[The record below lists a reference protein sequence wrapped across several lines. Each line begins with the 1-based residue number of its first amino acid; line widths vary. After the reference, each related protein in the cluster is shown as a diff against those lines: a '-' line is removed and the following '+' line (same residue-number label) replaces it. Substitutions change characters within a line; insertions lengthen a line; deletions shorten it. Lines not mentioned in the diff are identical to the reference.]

1 MRTEHP
7 SALRQ
12 AMREAYRIDETTI
25 VDELVRCARFTPEEQ
40 QRILDRARPL
50 VQNVRDS
57 RLKVGGLDA
66 FLNTYDLSSRE
77 GIVLM
82 CMAEAL
88 LRIPD
93 TETMDLLIRD
103 KIGNTEWEKRLGAS
117 HSLFVNA
124 GTWALML
131 TGRIVKLENDDRNL
145 GGTFKRLVAR
155 TGEPV
160 IRQAIITAMRIL
172 GKQFVMGRNIDEAVA
187 RAQSA
192 EKNGYR
198 HSYDMLGEAART
210 TGDALKYFETYM
222 AAIKVI
228 GTAAQGR
235 PALEAPSV
243 SIKLSALH
251 PRYEVA
257 NEERVRRELWPAV
270 KALALQA
277 KRMNIGFTIDAE
289 EMDRLEISLDLIE
302 SLALDHELGGWDG
315 LGVALQSYQKR
326 ALATVDWLADLAHRA
341 KRRLMVRLVKG
352 AYWDAEI
359 KLAQE
364 RGLSDYPVFSRKA
377 STDVSYLACARRLFA
392 DPVAF
397 YPAFATHNAHT
408 LAAVAE
414 MAATAGCD
422 EWEYQRLHGM
432 GEELYD
438 QIVGK
443 DQWNRPCRIYAPV
456 GSHEELLAYLVR
468 RLLENGANSSFVN
481 RIADADLP
489 IESLLTDP
497 VEKVARLATKRHPGI
512 PLPSELFG
520 AERANS
526 EGLDMNDNTTLDAV
540 RRAIE
545 SSKSVNYF
553 AAPVIGGQVMTG
565 ESAPVNSPAD
575 KRDEVGEVV
584 SATPDHAARAMEKA
598 HAAFHDWES
607 TPAVERAAILDRAA
621 TMMQNRLND
630 LVALIVREG
639 GRTPGD
645 ALSEVRE
652 AIDFCRYYAAQAR
665 EKFAE
670 AILLPGPTGERNTLS
685 LHGRG
690 VFVCISPWNF
700 PLAIFVG
707 QIAAALAAGNTVVA
721 KPAEQTPLIAAQAIQ
736 LLHQAGVPADAL
748 CFLPGDGRIGAA
760 LVADRRCAGVA
771 FTGSTE
777 VARLIAQSLADKPG
791 PIVPLIAETGGQNAL
806 IADSSSLPEQV
817 VRDVVAS
824 AFNSAGQRCSALRV
838 LFVQADIA
846 GKVIEMIRG
855 AMQEL
860 TIGDPADFR
869 TDVGPVIDDAA
880 LKVLEKHTRR
890 LDSFATPIYTCSLDE
905 ELAAKGTY
913 FAPRAYEIDSLARL
927 EREVFG
933 PILHVIRWKAEDL
946 DKVCDAI
953 AETGYGLTLGIHSRI
968 DETVTRIT
976 RRLGVGNTYVN
987 RNIIGAVVGVQPF
1000 GGEGL
1005 SGTGPK
1011 AGGPHY
1017 LYRFACER
1025 TLSVDV
1031 TAAGGNAN
1039 LMSLAEDDA

>member
-302 SLALDHELGGWDG
+302 SLALDHELAGWDG

-364 RGLSDYPVFSRKA
+364 RGLSDYPVFTRKA

-456 GSHEELLAYLVR
+456 GSHEELLAYLV
-468 RLLENGANSSFVN
+468 
-481 RIADADLP
+481 
-489 IESLLTDP
+489 
-497 VEKVARLATKRHPGI
+497 H
-512 PLPSELFG
+512 
-520 AERANS
+520 
-526 EGLDMNDNTTLDAV
+526 
-540 RRAIE
+540 
-545 SSKSVNYF
+545 
-553 AAPVIGGQVMTG
+553 
-565 ESAPVNSPAD
+565 
-575 KRDEVGEVV
+575 
-584 SATPDHAARAMEKA
+584 
-598 HAAFHDWES
+598 
-607 TPAVERAAILDRAA
+607 
-621 TMMQNRLND
+621 
-630 LVALIVREG
+630 
-639 GRTPGD
+639 
-645 ALSEVRE
+645 
-652 AIDFCRYYAAQAR
+652 
-665 EKFAE
+665 
-670 AILLPGPTGERNTLS
+670 
-685 LHGRG
+685 
-690 VFVCISPWNF
+690 
-700 PLAIFVG
+700 
-707 QIAAALAAGNTVVA
+707 
-721 KPAEQTPLIAAQAIQ
+721 
-736 LLHQAGVPADAL
+736 
-748 CFLPGDGRIGAA
+748 
-760 LVADRRCAGVA
+760 
-771 FTGSTE
+771 
-777 VARLIAQSLADKPG
+777 
-791 PIVPLIAETGGQNAL
+791 
-806 IADSSSLPEQV
+806 
-817 VRDVVAS
+817 
-824 AFNSAGQRCSALRV
+824 
-838 LFVQADIA
+838 
-846 GKVIEMIRG
+846 
-855 AMQEL
+855 
-860 TIGDPADFR
+860 
-869 TDVGPVIDDAA
+869 
-880 LKVLEKHTRR
+880 
-890 LDSFATPIYTCSLDE
+890 
-905 ELAAKGTY
+905 
-913 FAPRAYEIDSLARL
+913 
-927 EREVFG
+927 
-933 PILHVIRWKAEDL
+933 
-946 DKVCDAI
+946 
-953 AETGYGLTLGIHSRI
+953 
-968 DETVTRIT
+968 
-976 RRLGVGNTYVN
+976 
-987 RNIIGAVVGVQPF
+987 
-1000 GGEGL
+1000 
-1005 SGTGPK
+1005 
-1011 AGGPHY
+1011 
-1017 LYRFACER
+1017 
-1025 TLSVDV
+1025 
-1031 TAAGGNAN
+1031 
-1039 LMSLAEDDA
+1039 